1 MCVASQNAVVCETA
15 KHCKKRSTMRE
26 DYYWYVLYTRTNA
39 EARVSAE
46 FSEAFNKR
54 KLDYCLEPFCPESEV
69 YYRKRDGREKV
80 YKKRPLFPNYVFLE
94 TDMPEKEFL
103 TEFSDFIYKSR
114 DIVRI
119 LKYGS
124 SGKIAIDTD
133 ERKRFEYLFKGKRC
147 LERSTGYIVGD
158 TVTVTAGALIG
169 CEGLI
174 THINRHNRT
183 AMIKLEMFGGVIEAK
198 VALEIVDKK

>member
-1 MCVASQNAVVCETA
+1 
-15 KHCKKRSTMRE
+15 MRE
-26 DYYWYVLYTRTNA
+26 EYYWYVLYTRTNA
-39 EARVSAE
+39 EARVAAD
-46 FSEAFNKR
+46 FSEAFKKR
-54 KLDYCLEPFCPESEV
+54 ELDYSLDPFCPESEV
-69 YYRKRDGREKV
+69 YYRKSGGSQEKV

-103 TEFSDFIYKSR
+103 TEFSDFIYKSC

-124 SGKIAIDTD
+124 NGKIAIDPD

-147 LERSTGYIVGD
+147 LEHSSGYIVGD

-174 THINRHNRT
+174 THINRHNRM
-183 AMIKLEMFGGVIEAK
+183 AIIKLEMFGGVIEAK